1 MKYLIIILL
10 VINPFSDLDKI
21 AKVNK
26 AKKEAE
32 RAYLAEDYK
41 LANEKYIYLR
51 DSLGVV
57 DEKIALN
64 LANTQ
69 FLLNDSTSALK
80 SYSELSD
87 SPDANIRS
95 LANQQLGAM
104 QFKSKKYEEALKNYK
119 AALKADPSNADA
131 RYNYE
136 LLKKLI
142 KEQEEQQK
150 QNKDQENK
158 DQQKKDEE
166 NKDKQDQQKQDQKQ
180 EQDKNKEEQEQD
192 KEKQQEQD
200 KQDQEEEQKDQ
211 QEQEEQKKED
221 QQKEEEKKEQN
232 KPNPIDEE
240 KLKEMQI
247 SEEKARLILEAMKN
261 NEIQYIQQNKRKAK
275 KKKDPTKPDW

>member
-1 MKYLIIILL
+1 LKLLIIILL

-32 RAYLAEDYK
+32 RAYLAKDYR
-41 LANEKYIYLR
+41 LANEKYTYLR

-57 DEKIALN
+57 DDKISLN

-69 FLLNDSTSALK
+69 YLLNDSTNALS
-80 SYSELSD
+80 SYSQLRE

-95 LANQQLGAM
+95 IANQQLGAM
-104 QFKSKKYEEALKNYK
+104 QFNSKKYEEALKNYK

-142 KEQEEQQK
+142 KEQEEQQEQNK
-150 QNKDQENK
+150 DQQNKDQENK
-158 DQQKKDEE
+158 DEE
-166 NKDKQDQQKQDQKQ
+166 NKDKKDQEKQDQKQ
-180 EQDKNKEEQEQD
+180 EQDKSKEEQEKNKEEQKEQD
-192 KEKQQEQD
+192 Q
-200 KQDQEEEQKDQ
+200 QEEEKKDQ
-211 QEQEEQKKED
+211 QEQEEQKPED
-221 QQKEEEKKEQN
+221 QQEEDKKEQN

-247 SEEKARLILEAMKN
+247 TEEKARLILEAMKN
-261 NEIQYIQQNKRKAK
+261 NEVQYIQQNKRKSK

>member
-1 MKYLIIILL
+1 ML

-26 AKKEAE
+26 AKREAE
-32 RAYLAEDYK
+32 KAYLAEDYK

-51 DSLGVV
+51 DSLGIS
-57 DEKIALN
+57 DDKLSLN

-69 FLLNDSTSALK
+69 YLLNDSTNAQSSYSALRE
-80 SYSELSD
+80 ST
-87 SPDANIRS
+87 DANIRS
-95 LANQQLGAM
+95 IANQQLGAM

-136 LLKKLI
+136 LLKKLL
-142 KEQEEQQK
+142 KEQEEEQK
-150 QNKDQENK
+150 QNKDQQNK
-158 DQQKKDEE
+158 DQENKDEE
-166 NKDKQDQQKQDQKQ
+166 NKDKQDQEKQDQ
-180 EQDKNKEEQEQD
+180 DKSKEEQEQN
-192 KEKQQEQD
+192 KEEQQEQD
-200 KQDQEEEQKDQ
+200 KEQQEEEDKKDE
-211 QEQEEQKKED
+211 QEKEEQKPED
-221 QQKEEEKKEQN
+221 QQKEEDKKEEN

-247 SEEKARLILEAMKN
+247 TEEKARLILEAMKN
-261 NEIQYIQQNKRKAK
+261 NEVQYIQQNKRKSK